1 MPEATV
7 AIAEAASTT
16 KASIESMLMEARL
29 TEARLMQARP
39 MERRTERMTDAAPAD
54 WASEA
59 AAARPKSVSRRAT
72 RREAAGVTG
81 RCHGP
86 TATCVTLS
94 LGWNQRQQHRERRNG

>member
-39 MERRTERMTDAAPAD
+39 MERRTERMTEAAPAG

-81 RCHGP
+81 GCYGP
-86 TATCVTLS
+86 TAARVALPH
-94 LGWNQRQQHRERRNG
+94 GWNPRY